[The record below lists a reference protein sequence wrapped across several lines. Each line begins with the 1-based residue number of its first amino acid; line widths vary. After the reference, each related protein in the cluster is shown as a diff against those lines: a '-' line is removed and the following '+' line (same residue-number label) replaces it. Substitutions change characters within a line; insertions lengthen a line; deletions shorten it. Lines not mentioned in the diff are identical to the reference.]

1 MILRYDGTFAGF
13 LTSVSLARERGLE
26 PEAIADRE
34 PEQQGL
40 FAAVESV
47 ATSRDRAD
55 ELYRLIRR
63 TLPPSAMQTF
73 RYAFQSCEPGRE
85 ILLFRYLQLG
95 LATGAQFG
103 AMLAHEAVIPVW
115 KLARAVGREA
125 HRYKGLVR
133 FRQVEGDVWYAA
145 IEPDHRILPLIAPHF
160 AARFADQ
167 RWIIHDPR
175 RGGGGRLRPAPPK
188 VGRDPPGGDRHSPLH
203 RRRGILPGTLAALL
217 SSARHRGTPQSETP
231 AAEPPPQAPAAPA
244 GVRAMNVNSL
254 FLIFQPILVSC

>member
-47 ATSRDRAD
+47 ATSRNRAD

-63 TLPPSAMQTF
+63 TLPPGATQTL

-85 ILLFRYLQLG
+85 ILLFRYIQLG

-145 IEPDHRILPLIAPHF
+145 IEPDHHILPLIAPHF

-167 RWIIHDPR
+167 RWIIHDQR
-175 RGGGGRLRPAPPK
+175 RGEAVAFDPRHQKWAETPLEVTGTLPCTAGEEFFRELWQRYFHRLAIAECLNPK
-188 VGRDPPGGDRHSPLH
+188 LQRQNLPRKH
-203 RRRGILPGTLAALL
+203 RRHLPEFE
-217 SSARHRGTPQSETP
+217 Q
-231 AAEPPPQAPAAPA
+231 
-244 GVRAMNVNSL
+244 
-254 FLIFQPILVSC
+254 